1 VSIKMFSKFLSFFY
15 QKPQVLAATFRIDRF
30 IDGTSENNTKPIYVG
45 ITSGGQQGIR
55 IGEVGEHI
63 NVLKSLEKKENELL
77 YTFENNIALSLTR
90 KEDNTIEYDINSP
103 NHKQTGYF
111 RGGYKTI
118 SMASDELDEIQGL
131 VSPRSELG

>member
-1 VSIKMFSKFLSFFY
+1 MFSKFLSFFY
-15 QKPQVLAATFRIDRF
+15 QKPQVLAATFRIHRI
-30 IDGTSENNTKPIYVG
+30 IDGAPDNNTEPIYVG

-55 IGEVGEHI
+55 IGEVGEPI

-90 KEDNTIEYDINSP
+90 KEDNTIEYDINTP

-118 SMASDELDEIQGL
+118 SMASDELDEIQEL
-131 VSPRSELG
+131 VSQRSELG

>member
-1 VSIKMFSKFLSFFY
+1 MFSKFLSFFY

>member
-1 VSIKMFSKFLSFFY
+1 MSIKMFSKFLSFFY

-30 IDGTSENNTKPIYVG
+30 IDGTPENNTKPIYVG

-55 IGEVGEHI
+55 IGLCGEPI

-77 YTFENNIALSLTR
+77 YTFENNIALTLTR
-90 KEDNTIEYDINSP
+90 KDDNTIEYDINSP